1 MPISKGLN
9 TLKFAF
15 SLVVMIL
22 FAYVMVYADKFYQG
36 DQEEVSLSSHFLQAP
51 KDESAGI
58 DVNAIVVGATDSED
72 GIIQYVVQGGDNL

>member
-22 FAYVMVYADKFYQG
+22 FAYVMVYADRFYQG
-36 DQEEVSLSSHFLQAP
+36 DQEEVSVSSHFLQAP

-58 DVNAIVVGATDSED
+58 DVNAIVVDSVD
-72 GIIQYVVQGGDNL
+72 SDQGVIQYVVQAGDNL